1 MKDEQIVKIYEK
13 GIKYQFINNI
23 SIAFLFSVFFVLL
36 RIKERE
42 NTGQLLLG
50 ALIGLA
56 GGLLFILIYTPIQ
69 WKSIKKK
76 YEKQKRNS

>member
-13 GIKYQFINNI
+13 GIRYQFLSNI
-23 SIAFLFSVFFVLL
+23 CIAFFFTGLYVLL
-36 RIKERE
+36 RLNKRE

-56 GGLLFILIYTPIQ
+56 VGLLFIYIYTPIQ
-69 WKSIKKK
+69 WKRIKKK
-76 YEKQKRNS
+76 YDKIKN